1 VSDHRAPADSVLG
14 RIADRTSADVA
25 DRRARVS
32 VGELERATDDAPR
45 DFRAA
50 LLGPTGRSEAGH
62 TSLIAEFK
70 PRSPSRGEI
79 RPGASPET
87 IAAAYQPYAAA
98 ISVLCDRPFFG
109 GGHDLLARVRR
120 VTTRPVLCKDFIL
133 DPYQVI
139 EAWAYGADAVLLMV
153 SLLEPE
159 ALSTL
164 LELSRTLGMAALV
177 ETHDAHEVAVAM
189 DVGADII
196 GVNSRDLR
204 TLEIDLSIIPDLC
217 AAVGEGCVKVAES
230 GLLTAADVD
239 FVRPHVDAA
248 LIGSALM
255 AAPDPAAQIHAL
267 GFGRCA

>member
-1 VSDHRAPADSVLG
+1 MNLHRAPADSVLG
-14 RIADRTSADVA
+14 RIADRTSADLA
-25 DRRARVS
+25 ERRARVP
-32 VGELERATDDAPR
+32 VGELERAIDDAPR

-50 LLGPTGRSEAGH
+50 LLGANGHSDAGH
-62 TSLIAEFK
+62 VRLIAEFK
-70 PRSPSRGEI
+70 PRSPSRGAL

-87 IAAAYQPYAAA
+87 IAAAYEPYAAA

-139 EAWAYGADAVLLMV
+139 EARAFGADAVLLMV

-159 ALSTL
+159 TLRAL
-164 LELSRTLGMAALV
+164 LETTRALGMAALV
-177 ETHDAHEVAVAM
+177 ETHDAGEVAVAM
-189 DVGADII
+189 EAGADII

-217 AAVGEGCVKVAES
+217 AGIGEGCVKVAES

-239 FVRPHVDAA
+239 SVRPHVDAV

-255 AAPDPAAQIHAL
+255 VAPDPAAQIRAL
-267 GFGRCA
+267 GFDQCR